1 MLGTNTQN
9 VNSNTQNVNT
19 NTQNVT
25 FNIPNNDII
34 NYSPASAIAA
44 LILSILCCS
53 SIPGIV
59 FAILALVE
67 GGKIKPAN
75 IQGNIRCC

>member
-1 MLGTNTQN
+1 M
-9 VNSNTQNVNT
+9 
-19 NTQNVT
+19 
-25 FNIPNNDII
+25 PDNNII

-44 LILSILCCS
+44 LIFSILCCS

-67 GGKIKPAN
+67 GGKINPAN
-75 IQGNIRCC
+75 MQGNIRSR